1 MQNGRYDLQGRVL
14 KTVENWR
21 NIYSFFFITSALPA
35 VQIVAASLRWVALCM
50 AAIHP
55 QFLEVML
62 PEDHC
67 NVAFYVA
74 SVLLLGSSRET
85 LAGISPAFQSL
96 RNHNEYRPEYSPN
109 KQAPSMTQQERPA
122 LRIGDT

>member
-21 NIYSFFFITSALPA
+21 SIYSFFFITSALPA

-50 AAIHP
+50 AAIRP
-55 QFLEVML
+55 RFLEVML

-74 SVLLLGSSRET
+74 AVLFLGSSRET

-96 RNHNEYRPEYSPN
+96 CDHAEYHPEYSPN
-109 KQAPSMTQQERPA
+109 KQAPSMTRQERPA